1 LKIRGII
8 FDLGGVAVEWSNS
21 VTYNYVE
28 QKYGIP
34 SAEFRREAEKGMPR
48 VQTGEESEERW
59 MRKTF
64 QRFGPVPE
72 GAGEVWGTTFEV
84 AHYNEE
90 MIRLVKRLRRRGY
103 RVAALSNLEP
113 SRARWLRGYG
123 IDELFDVVV
132 FSCEVG
138 ERKPDLKVGK
148 PSDLAVYRLTLSRL
162 GLKAKEC
169 IFIDDNVN
177 CVAAAESMGLK
188 SIIFKNTAQVEVDL
202 REMGVEPDTQ
212 RG

>member
-1 LKIRGII
+1 LKVRGLI

-21 VTYNYVE
+21 VTYDYIE

-48 VQTGEESEERW
+48 VQTREETEEYW
-59 MRKTF
+59 MRETF

-72 GAGEVWGTTFEV
+72 GAGEVWGTTFEA

-90 MIRLVKRLRRRGY
+90 MIKLVKRLRQRGY
-103 RVAALSNLEP
+103 RIAALSNLEP
-113 SRARWLRGYG
+113 SRARWLRRHG
-123 IDELFDVVV
+123 IDDLFDVVV

-162 GLKAKEC
+162 GLEAKEC

-188 SIIFKNTAQVEVDL
+188 SILFKNAAQVEADL

>member
-1 LKIRGII
+1 LRIRGLI
-8 FDLGGVAVEWSNS
+8 FDLGGVAVEWSNA
-21 VTYNYVE
+21 VTYDYIE
-28 QKYGIP
+28 KKYGIP
-34 SAEFRREAEKGMPR
+34 SAEFKRGAEKGMPR

-59 MRKTF
+59 MSETF
-64 QRFGPVPE
+64 RRFGSVPE
-72 GAGEVWGTTFEV
+72 GAGEIWGTTFEA

-90 MIRLVKRLRRRGY
+90 TIKLVKRLRQRGY

-113 SRARWLRGYG
+113 SRARWLRRHG

-138 ERKPDLKVGK
+138 VRKPDLEAGK

-162 GLKAKEC
+162 GLEVKEC
-169 IFIDDNVN
+169 IFIDDNSN

-188 SIIFKNTAQVEVDL
+188 SILFKNAAQVEADL
-202 REMGVEPDTQ
+202 REVDVEPDAR